1 MLAYHSD
8 PRIKMRV
15 LSQLLHHAQADEI
28 IKGIYWENGKG
39 CAVGCTIHSGD
50 HAEYEPLFGIP
61 QALARLKDCMFEGLP
76 NADAKRWPR
85 RFMSAVRPGA
95 DLSRVQWHFL
105 HWLLT
110 DKEVNP
116 WIDHPLVCDAV
127 RRCADLMRD
136 MADGKT
142 ITYSAADSA
151 AASADS
157 AADSARSAA
166 DSAYS
171 ARSAAYLAADSAA
184 YSAYLAADLAH
195 LAADSAKPEA
205 LAARCAVT
213 NGSRLESSSIRRM
226 GPSFSVRSAS
236 DVHHATSFKQI
247 ANTRST
253 GHAHS
258 KLSVIS
264 VTGSQRLILSRM
276 AA

>member
-1 MLAYHSD
+1 VRSAD
-8 PRIKMRV
+8 PSRPRV
-15 LSQLLHHAQADEI
+15 GRGYILSQLLHHAQADEI

-95 DLSRVQWHFL
+95 DLSRVRWHFL

-151 AASADS
+151 ASARSAARSARSAADS

-166 DSAYS
+166 ASAYS
-171 ARSAAYLAADSAA
+171 AADSTYSAA
-184 YSAYLAADLAH
+184 YSAARERAYVLMADKLIELIKAA
-195 LAADSAKPEA
+195 P
-205 LAARCAVT
+205 
-213 NGSRLESSSIRRM
+213 
-226 GPSFSVRSAS
+226 
-236 DVHHATSFKQI
+236 
-247 ANTRST
+247 
-253 GHAHS
+253 
-258 KLSVIS
+258 
-264 VTGSQRLILSRM
+264 
-276 AA
+276 